1 MKKILIVAAVTV
13 LTAGVAG
20 CRLCNGLFR
29 GAAVQTAPAA
39 APMYCEPVNPC
50 VPCDPCPPC
59 GGGGAAPM
67 VITPGPESYAPAPM
81 R

>member
-1 MKKILIVAAVTV
+1 MV
-13 LTAGVAG
+13 
-20 CRLCNGLFR
+20 
-29 GAAVQTAPAA
+29 

-50 VPCDPCPPC
+50 VPCDPCSPC
-59 GGGGAAPM
+59 GAAAPV

>member
-1 MKKILIVAAVTV
+1 MKKILILTAVTV
-13 LTAGVAG
+13 MTAGFAG

-29 GAAVQTAPAA
+29 GAAVQTEPGAI
-39 APMYCEPVNPC
+39 APMYCAPVDPC

-59 GGGGAAPM
+59 GGAAPM
-67 VITPGPESYAPAPM
+67 VITPGPESYAPAPI